1 MRSERDRVC
10 GMWDASDW
18 SDRDTKLGHGHD
30 VVSLLLNK
38 RRSRKQ
44 KLCSEINRLNM
55 VES

>member
-1 MRSERDRVC
+1 MLSERDRVC